1 MQLENLKKDYLQN
14 VILENEICEKHK
26 QRLVTVKRTDY
37 TVCPRC
43 HAEKQ
48 QKIAEDLS
56 VKSYLLEQKK
66 KREYFLKEF
75 SLYDSELAEASFDNF
90 KAKTHAQKEDL
101 KFAKQQT
108 EDYKSGKIGNVVL
121 VGDVGVGKSHL
132 AYSMIKELTKG
143 NDKTAAFVNVV
154 DLLAKLKADFQSESD
169 YVYRLNSLDYLILD
183 DLGTEK
189 TSEWS
194 ASIIY
199 SILNARD
206 KTIITTNLEPKF
218 LAQKYG
224 KRLYS
229 RIFKGS
235 AKKDVYRMRNQKDER
250 IKF

>member
-26 QRLVTVKRTDY
+26 QRLVTVKRTNY

-43 HAEKQ
+43 HTEQQ
-48 QKIAEDLS
+48 QKIAEDLAL
-56 VKSYLLEQKK
+56 KSYLLEQKK

-75 SLYDSELAEASFDNF
+75 SLYDSELAEASFNNF
-90 KAKTHAQKEDL
+90 EAKTRAQKEDL
-101 KFAKQQT
+101 DFATQQT
-108 EDYKSGKIGNVVL
+108 ADYKSGKVGNVVL
-121 VGDVGVGKSHL
+121 IGDVGVGKSHL
-132 AYSMIKELTKG
+132 AYSMIKELTKDS
-143 NDKTAAFVNVV
+143 DKTAAFVNVV

-169 YVYRLNSLDYLILD
+169 YVYRLNDLDYLILD

-189 TSEWS
+189 ISEWS
-194 ASIIY
+194 AGIIY

-235 AKKDVYRMRNQKDER
+235 TKKDVYRMQNQKDER

>member
-26 QRLVTVKRTDY
+26 QRLVTVKRTNY

-43 HAEKQ
+43 HAEQQ
-48 QKIAEDLS
+48 QKIAEKLALD
-56 VKSYLLEQKK
+56 SYLLEQKK

-90 KAKTHAQKEDL
+90 ETKTHTQKEDL
-101 KFAKQQT
+101 KFARRQT
-108 EDYKSGKIGNVVL
+108 ADYKSGKAGNVVL
-121 VGDVGVGKSHL
+121 IGNVGVGKSHL
-132 AYSMIKELTKG
+132 AYSMIKELTKDS
-143 NDKTAAFVNVV
+143 DKTAAFVNVV

-169 YVYRLNSLDYLILD
+169 YVYRLNSLDYLVLD

-194 ASIIY
+194 AGVIY

-235 AKKDVYRMRNQKDER
+235 TKDDVYRMQNKKDER

>member
-1 MQLENLKKDYLQN
+1 M
-14 VILENEICEKHK
+14 
-26 QRLVTVKRTDY
+26 
-37 TVCPRC
+37 CPRC

-48 QKIAEDLS
+48 QKIAEDLAL
-56 VKSYLLEQKK
+56 KSYLLEQKK

-75 SLYDSELAEASFDNF
+75 SLYDSELAEASFGNF
-90 KAKTHAQKEDL
+90 EARTRAQKEDL
-101 KFAKQQT
+101 KFAEQQT
-108 EDYKSGKIGNVVL
+108 EDYKSGKTGNVVL
-121 VGDVGVGKSHL
+121 IGDVGVGKSHL
-132 AYSMIKELTKG
+132 AYSMIKELTKDS
-143 NDKTAAFVNVV
+143 DKTAAFVNTV

-169 YVYRLNSLDYLILD
+169 YVYRLNSLDYLVLD

-194 ASIIY
+194 AGIIY

-235 AKKDVYRMRNQKDER
+235 TKNDVYKMRNQKDER

>member
-26 QRLVTVKRTDY
+26 QRLVTVKRTNY

-43 HAEKQ
+43 HAEQQ
-48 QKIAEDLS
+48 QKNAEDLAL
-56 VKSYLLEQKK
+56 KSYLLEQKK

-90 KAKTHAQKEDL
+90 ETKTHMQKEDL
-101 KFAKQQT
+101 EFAKQRT
-108 EDYKSGKIGNVVL
+108 ADYKSEKVGNVVL
-121 VGDVGVGKSHL
+121 IGDVGVGKSHL
-132 AYSMIKELTKG
+132 AYSMLKELTKDS
-143 NDKTAAFVNVV
+143 DKTAAFVNVV
-154 DLLAKLKADFQSESD
+154 DLLAKLKADFRSESD
-169 YVYRLNSLDYLILD
+169 YVYRLNSLDYLVLD

-194 ASIIY
+194 AGVIY

-235 AKKDVYRMRNQKDER
+235 TKNDVYRMHNQKDGR

>member
-14 VILENEICEKHK
+14 VVLGNKICEKHK
-26 QRLVTVKRTDY
+26 QRLVTVKRTNY

-43 HAEKQ
+43 HAEQQ
-48 QKIAEDLS
+48 QKIAEDLAL
-56 VKSYLLEQKK
+56 KSYLLEQKK

-90 KAKTHAQKEDL
+90 EVKTHAQKEDL
-101 KFAKQQT
+101 EFAKQQT
-108 EDYKSGKIGNVVL
+108 EDYKSGKVGNVV
-121 VGDVGVGKSHL
+121 VIGDVGVGKSHL
-132 AYSMIKELTKG
+132 AYSMIKELTEDS
-143 NDKTAAFVNVV
+143 DKTAAFVNVV
-154 DLLAKLKADFQSESD
+154 DLLAKLKADFQSESN
-169 YVYRLNSLDYLILD
+169 YVYRLNSLDYLVLD

-194 ASIIY
+194 AGVIY

-206 KTIITTNLEPKF
+206 KTIITTNLEPNF

-229 RIFKGS
+229 RILKGS
-235 AKKDVYRMRNQKDER
+235 TKNDVYKMRNRKDER

>member
-1 MQLENLKKDYLQN
+1 M
-14 VILENEICEKHK
+14 
-26 QRLVTVKRTDY
+26 
-37 TVCPRC
+37 
-43 HAEKQ
+43 
-48 QKIAEDLS
+48 
-56 VKSYLLEQKK
+56 LEQKK

-75 SLYDSELAEASFDNF
+75 SLYDSELAEASFGNF
-90 KAKTHAQKEDL
+90 EARTHAQKEDL
-101 KFAKQQT
+101 KFAEQQT
-108 EDYKSGKIGNVVL
+108 EDYKSGKTGNVVL
-121 VGDVGVGKSHL
+121 IGDVGVGKSHL
-132 AYSMIKELTKG
+132 AYSMIKELTKDS
-143 NDKTAAFVNVV
+143 DKTAAFVNTV

-169 YVYRLNSLDYLILD
+169 YVYRLNSLDYLVLD

-194 ASIIY
+194 AGVIY

-235 AKKDVYRMRNQKDER
+235 TKDDVYKMHNQKDER

>member
-14 VILENEICEKHK
+14 VVSGNKICEKHK
-26 QRLVTVKRTDY
+26 QRLVTVKRTNY

-43 HAEKQ
+43 HAEQQ
-48 QKIAEDLS
+48 QKIAEDLAL
-56 VKSYLLEQKK
+56 KSYLLEQKK

-90 KAKTHAQKEDL
+90 EVKTHAQKEDL
-101 KFAKQQT
+101 EFAKQQT
-108 EDYKSGKIGNVVL
+108 EDYKSGKVGNVV
-121 VGDVGVGKSHL
+121 VIGDVGVGKSHL
-132 AYSMIKELTKG
+132 AYSMIKELTEDS
-143 NDKTAAFVNVV
+143 DKTAAFVNVV

-169 YVYRLNSLDYLILD
+169 YVYRLNSLDYLVLD

-194 ASIIY
+194 AGVIY

-218 LAQKYG
+218 LVQKYG

-235 AKKDVYRMRNQKDER
+235 TMSDVYRMQNQKDER

>member
-1 MQLENLKKDYLQN
+1 MKIENLKKDYLQN
-14 VILENEICEKHK
+14 VILENKFCEKHK
-26 QRLVTVKRTDY
+26 QRLVTVKRTNY

-48 QKIAEDLS
+48 QKIAEDLAL
-56 VKSYLLEQKK
+56 KSYLLEQKK
-66 KREYFLKEF
+66 KREYFLGEF

-90 KAKTHAQKEDL
+90 EAKTHAQKEDL
-101 KFAKQQT
+101 EFAVQQT
-108 EDYKSGKIGNVVL
+108 ADYKGGKVGNVVL
-121 VGDVGVGKSHL
+121 IGDVGVGKSHL
-132 AYSMIKELTKG
+132 AYSMIKELTKDS
-143 NDKTAAFVNVV
+143 DKTAAFVNVV
-154 DLLAKLKADFQSESD
+154 DLLAKLKADFKSESD
-169 YVYRLNSLDYLILD
+169 YVYRLNSIDYLVLD

-189 TSEWS
+189 ASEWS
-194 ASIIY
+194 AGVIY
-199 SILNARD
+199 SVLNARD

-235 AKKDVYRMRNQKDER
+235 TKKDVYRMQNQKDER

>member
-26 QRLVTVKRTDY
+26 QRLVTVKRTNY

-43 HAEKQ
+43 HAEQQ
-48 QKIAEDLS
+48 QKIAEDLAL
-56 VKSYLLEQKK
+56 KSYLLEQKK

-75 SLYDSELAEASFDNF
+75 SLYDSELAEASLDNF
-90 KAKTHAQKEDL
+90 EAKTHAQKEDL
-101 KFAKQQT
+101 KFAKQRT
-108 EDYKSGKIGNVVL
+108 TDYKSGKVGNVIF
-121 VGDVGVGKSHL
+121 VGNVGVGKSHL
-132 AYSMIKELTKG
+132 AYSMIKELTKDS
-143 NDKTAAFVNVV
+143 DKTAAFVNVV
-154 DLLAKLKADFQSESD
+154 DLLAKLKADFKSESD
-169 YVYRLNSLDYLILD
+169 YVYRLNSIDYLVLD

-189 TSEWS
+189 MSEWS
-194 ASIIY
+194 AGVIY

-235 AKKDVYRMRNQKDER
+235 TKNDVYRMHNQKDGR

>member
-14 VILENEICEKHK
+14 VILENKI
-26 QRLVTVKRTDY
+26 
-37 TVCPRC
+37 CPRC
-43 HAEKQ
+43 HAEQQ
-48 QKIAEDLS
+48 QKTAEALAL
-56 VKSYLLEQKK
+56 KSYLLEQKK

-90 KAKTHAQKEDL
+90 ETKTHAQKEDL
-101 KFAKQQT
+101 EFAIQQAA
-108 EDYKSGKIGNVVL
+108 DYKNGKLGNVVL
-121 VGDVGVGKSHL
+121 IGDVGVGKSHL
-132 AYSMIKELTKG
+132 AYSMIKELTKDS
-143 NDKTAAFVNVV
+143 DKTAAFVNVV
-154 DLLAKLKADFQSESD
+154 NLLAKLKADFQSESD
-169 YVYRLNSLDYLILD
+169 YVYRLNSLDYLVLD

-189 TSEWS
+189 ASEWS
-194 ASIIY
+194 AGVIY

-235 AKKDVYRMRNQKDER
+235 TRNDVYRMHNQKDER

>member
-26 QRLVTVKRTDY
+26 RRLVTVKRTNY
-37 TVCPRC
+37 TVCPCC
-43 HAEKQ
+43 HAERQ
-48 QKIAEDLS
+48 QKIAEDLAL
-56 VKSYLLEQKK
+56 KKYLLEQKK

-75 SLYDSELAEASFDNF
+75 SLYDRELAEASFENF
-90 KAKTHAQKEDL
+90 EVKTHAQKKDL
-101 KFAKQQT
+101 EFAKQQT
-108 EDYKSGKIGNVVL
+108 ADYENGKAGNVVL
-121 VGDVGVGKSHL
+121 IGDVGVGKSHL
-132 AYSMIKELTKG
+132 AYSMIKELTKDS
-143 NDKTAAFVNVV
+143 DKTAAFVNVV

-169 YVYRLNSLDYLILD
+169 YVYRLNGLDCLVLD

-194 ASIIY
+194 ASVLY

-206 KTIITTNLEPKF
+206 KTIITTNLEPRF

-235 AKKDVYRMRNQKDER
+235 TENDVYRMRNQKDER

>member
-1 MQLENLKKDYLQN
+1 MRLENLKKDYLQN
-14 VILENEICEKHK
+14 IILENKICEKHK
-26 QRLVTVKRTDY
+26 QRLITVKRTNY

-43 HAEKQ
+43 HAEQQ
-48 QKIAEDLS
+48 QKIAEELAL
-56 VKSYLLEQKK
+56 KSYLLEQKK

-75 SLYDSELAEASFDNF
+75 SLYDSELAEASFENF
-90 KAKTHAQKEDL
+90 KAETHAQKEDL
-101 KFAKQQT
+101 GFAKQQT
-108 EDYKSGKIGNVVL
+108 EDYKSGKIGNIVL

-132 AYSMIKELTKG
+132 AYSMIKQLTKDS
-143 NDKTAAFVNVV
+143 DKTAALVNVV

-169 YVYRLNSLDYLILD
+169 YVYRLNSLDYLVLD

-189 TSEWS
+189 VSEWS
-194 ASIIY
+194 AGVIY

-218 LAQKYG
+218 LAKKYG

-229 RIFKGS
+229 RIFKCS
-235 AKKDVYRMRNQKDER
+235 TKNDVYKMHNQKDER

>member
-1 MQLENLKKDYLQN
+1 MQLENLKKDYLKN
-14 VILENEICEKHK
+14 VVLENKFCEKHN
-26 QRLVTVKRTDY
+26 QRLVTVKRTNY

-43 HAEKQ
+43 HAEQ
-48 QKIAEDLS
+48 RQKTAEELAL
-56 VKSYLLEQKK
+56 KSYLLEQKK

-75 SLYDSELAEASFDNF
+75 SLYDSELAEASFENF
-90 KAKTHAQKEDL
+90 KAETHAQKEDL
-101 KFAKQQT
+101 EFAKQQT
-108 EDYKSGKIGNVVL
+108 EDYKSGKIGNTVL

-132 AYSMIKELTKG
+132 AYSMIKQLTKDS
-143 NDKTAAFVNVV
+143 DKTAALVNVV

-169 YVYRLNSLDYLILD
+169 YVYRLNSLDYLVLD

-189 TSEWS
+189 TSEWY
-194 ASIIY
+194 ASVIY

-235 AKKDVYRMRNQKDER
+235 TKSDVYRMQNQKDER

>member
-1 MQLENLKKDYLQN
+1 MKIENLKKDYLQN
-14 VILENEICEKHK
+14 VILENKFCEKHK
-26 QRLVTVKRTDY
+26 QRLVTVKRTNY

-43 HAEKQ
+43 HAEQQ
-48 QKIAEDLS
+48 QKIAEDLAL
-56 VKSYLLEQKK
+56 KSYLLEQKK

-75 SLYDSELAEASFDNF
+75 SLYDSEMAEASFDNF
-90 KAKTHAQKEDL
+90 KTKTHAQKEDL
-101 KFAKQQT
+101 EFAKQQT
-108 EDYKSGKIGNVVL
+108 TDYKSGKVGNTVL
-121 VGDVGVGKSHL
+121 IGDVGVGKSHL
-132 AYSMIKELTKG
+132 AYSMIKELAEDSNKI
-143 NDKTAAFVNVV
+143 AAFVNVV

-169 YVYRLNSLDYLILD
+169 YVYRLNSLDYLVLD

-189 TSEWS
+189 ASEWS
-194 ASIIY
+194 AGVIY

-206 KTIITTNLEPKF
+206 KTIVTTNLEPKF

-235 AKKDVYRMRNQKDER
+235 TKNDVYRMHNQKDER

>member
-26 QRLVTVKRTDY
+26 RRLVTVKRTNY

-43 HAEKQ
+43 HAEQQ
-48 QKIAEDLS
+48 QKIAENLAL
-56 VKSYLLEQKK
+56 KSYLLEQKK

-90 KAKTHAQKEDL
+90 KTKTHAQKNDL
-101 KFAKQQT
+101 EFAKQQT
-108 EDYKSGKIGNVVL
+108 EDYKNGKIGNVVL
-121 VGDVGVGKSHL
+121 IGGVGVGKSHL
-132 AYSMIKELTKG
+132 AYSMIKELTEDS
-143 NDKTAAFVNVV
+143 DKTAAFVNVV

-169 YVYRLNSLDYLILD
+169 YVYRLNSLDYLVLD

-194 ASIIY
+194 ASVIY

-235 AKKDVYRMRNQKDER
+235 TKNDVYKMQNQKDER